1 MIFEY
6 IDFAEAMT
14 SIFEIYWKRSM
25 TIKEN
30 LKYNKR
36 EIIFRKI

>member
-14 SIFEIYWKRSM
+14 SIIEIYWKRSI
-25 TIKEN
+25 TTKEY
-30 LKYNKR
+30 LINKK